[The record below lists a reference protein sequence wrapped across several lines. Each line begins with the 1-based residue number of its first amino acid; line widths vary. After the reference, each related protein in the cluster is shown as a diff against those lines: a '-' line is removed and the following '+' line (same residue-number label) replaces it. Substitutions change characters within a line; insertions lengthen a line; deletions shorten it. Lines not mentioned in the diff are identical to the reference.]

1 VVESRKVSDGRGPL
15 VREERGLGATSLPVV
30 WQGNAG

>member
-1 VVESRKVSDGRGPL
+1 MPDRKGPL